1 MWWEESDSHT
11 LVLATYEAFTVEM
24 TAFIRFLAAV
34 MREVALSNW
43 KENNSDETRWKTYV
57 CSFKVFNLE
66 FELMF
71 PTFHNPI
78 GFILS
83 PEVKYNF

>member
-1 MWWEESDSHT
+1 MVDPTPEKHKLNQTKRCSENYESDSHT

-43 KENNSDETRWKTYV
+43 KK
-57 CSFKVFNLE
+57 
-66 FELMF
+66 
-71 PTFHNPI
+71 I
-78 GFILS
+78 I
-83 PEVKYNF
+83 

>member
-1 MWWEESDSHT
+1 MVDPTLKKHKLNQATRCEENNESDSHT

-43 KENNSDETRWKTYV
+43 KKIT
-57 CSFKVFNLE
+57 
-66 FELMF
+66 
-71 PTFHNPI
+71 
-78 GFILS
+78 
-83 PEVKYNF
+83 